1 MAKTTPKPEPS
12 GLSLGDVFYVLGKH
26 KWKIIVP
33 TLLALAAGAAYYF
46 RAPVFHYESHAK
58 LLVRYVLNRNAID
71 DADSTATPGAT
82 RGVDSVMNSQVAI
95 LTSRDL
101 ARTVVEALKGR
112 KASSGSPQDE
122 DGRALIEA
130 DPKFLARIAPGY
142 SGVALETEA
151 TTVIMENLTA
161 EAPRGGNILD
171 LTFKHKDPEVAT
183 RVLDYV
189 VKQYLAVHLA
199 IYRSKAAAA
208 EILVDV
214 SRSEDLLRR
223 TEGDLLSLRAEKEI
237 LTLEGAIASLNTEMS
252 EARTQLSDAVTRL
265 AEQRARVASFE
276 GASPAAPAAN
286 TPEADKIDTQA
297 ALPEPGAAAPPVS
310 TANTASTASNNAAPA
325 GVVGGGL
332 SRNPL
337 MLNGTVTKYAAILTR
352 LDALRSSNVALLAK
366 YTSGSE
372 AVQLNEAQIAAMEKE
387 QQTLEQQHPE
397 LPSLV
402 RGPAGAASPIVDLMA
417 ERAALKAAE
426 VRKDNLEASLE
437 ALKVRRAALIK
448 DAPIIAQAERNQ
460 AINEENL
467 KYLMT
472 SKKKAEVDQKLSTDN
487 IPNID
492 IIQAATPA
500 KENEALRTQI
510 ALGIAGGGPALA
522 LGLVILFGLLLSPTV
537 KRPAEFEAR
546 FGAPVMM
553 SIPWFKEAQRLAGPE
568 VPRLKDGKNGKDSG
582 GPMTPWDADHSIRP
596 YCEVMRDRLGL
607 YFDLNGLHHKPKMIA
622 VAGASAGCGASTL
635 AGGLAAAL
643 SKTGDGKVLL
653 VDMNLSQG
661 AAHPFSDGHPAT
673 SLDVAVKSPRGL
685 EATADNLYVA
695 KAEADSPGGVSLGLG
710 RLSRLVPELLA
721 SKFDYI
727 VFDMPPLSS
736 TSPTSALA
744 GVMDHVMVVVEPEK
758 STHDHLRRSIRD
770 LNDSRAK
777 VSYVF
782 NKARSHGPAAL
793 SGI

>member
-1 MAKTTPKPEPS
+1 MAKTTTKPEPS

-46 RAPVFHYESHAK
+46 RAPVFHYESNAK

-71 DADSTATPGAT
+71 DADSTSTPGST

-142 SGVALETEA
+142 SGFALETEA
-151 TTVIMENLTA
+151 TTVIMENLIA

-276 GASPAAPAAN
+276 GASPVASTPAP
-286 TPEADKIDTQA
+286 DKIDTQA
-297 ALPEPGAAAPPVS
+297 ALPEPGG
-310 TANTASTASNNAAPA
+310 AAPA
-325 GVVGGGL
+325 VAPASDNPASATPATAGL
-332 SRNPL
+332 TRNPL

-372 AVQLNEAQIAAMEKE
+372 AVQLNESQIAAMEKE

-397 LPSLV
+397 LPSLI
-402 RGPAGAASPIVDLMA
+402 RGPAGAASPILDMMA
-417 ERAALKAAE
+417 ERASLKAAE

-437 ALKVRRAALIK
+437 ALKVRRATLIK

-522 LGLVILFGLLLSPTV
+522 MSLVLLFGLLLSPTV

-727 VFDMPPLSS
+727 VFDMPPLSA

-782 NKARSHGPAAL
+782 NKARPHGPAAL

>member
-1 MAKTTPKPEPS
+1 MAKTTTKPEPS

-33 TLLALAAGAAYYF
+33 TLLALAAGAAFYF
-46 RAPVFHYESHAK
+46 RAPVFHYESNAK

-71 DADSTATPGAT
+71 DADSTSTPGAT

-151 TTVIMENLTA
+151 TTVIMENLIA

-276 GASPAAPAAN
+276 GASPVASTPAS
-286 TPEADKIDTQA
+286 DKIDTQA
-297 ALPEPGAAAPPVS
+297 ALPEPGGAAAPVS
-310 TANTASTASNNAAPA
+310 TASTAGVNAAPA
-325 GVVGGGL
+325 TPATTGL
-332 SRNPL
+332 TRNPL

-397 LPSLV
+397 LPSLI
-402 RGPAGAASPIVDLMA
+402 RGPAGAASPILDMMA
-417 ERAALKAAE
+417 ERASLKAAE

-522 LGLVILFGLLLSPTV
+522 MSLVLLFGLLLSPTV

-727 VFDMPPLSS
+727 VFDMPPLSA

-782 NKARSHGPAAL
+782 NKARPHGPAAL

>member
-1 MAKTTPKPEPS
+1 M
-12 GLSLGDVFYVLGKH
+12 
-26 KWKIIVP
+26 
-33 TLLALAAGAAYYF
+33 
-46 RAPVFHYESHAK
+46 
-58 LLVRYVLNRNAID
+58 
-71 DADSTATPGAT
+71 
-82 RGVDSVMNSQVAI
+82 
-95 LTSRDL
+95 
-101 ARTVVEALKGR
+101 
-112 KASSGSPQDE
+112 
-122 DGRALIEA
+122 
-130 DPKFLARIAPGY
+130 
-142 SGVALETEA
+142 
-151 TTVIMENLTA
+151 
-161 EAPRGGNILD
+161 
-171 LTFKHKDPEVAT
+171 
-183 RVLDYV
+183 
-189 VKQYLAVHLA
+189 
-199 IYRSKAAAA
+199 
-208 EILVDV
+208 
-214 SRSEDLLRR
+214 
-223 TEGDLLSLRAEKEI
+223 
-237 LTLEGAIASLNTEMS
+237 
-252 EARTQLSDAVTRL
+252 SDAVTRL

-276 GASPAAPAAN
+276 GYSPAAPAAN
-286 TPEADKIDTQA
+286 TPAPDTIDTQA
-297 ALPEPGAAAPPVS
+297 ALPEPGAVAPPVS
-310 TANTASTASNNAAPA
+310 TASTASNNAAPA
-325 GVVGGGL
+325 GSAGGGL

-397 LPSLV
+397 LPSLI
-402 RGPAGAASPIVDLMA
+402 RGPAGAASPIIDLMA
-417 ERAALKAAE
+417 ERASLKAAE

-437 ALKVRRAALIK
+437 ALKVRRATLIK

-522 LGLVILFGLLLSPTV
+522 MSLVLLFGLLLSPTV

-582 GPMTPWDADHSIRP
+582 GPMTPWDADHAIRP

-782 NKARSHGPAAL
+782 NKARSHGPSAL

>member
-1 MAKTTPKPEPS
+1 MAKTTTKPEPS

-46 RAPVFHYESHAK
+46 RAPVFHYESNAK

-71 DADSTATPGAT
+71 DADSTSTPGST

-142 SGVALETEA
+142 SGIALDTEA
-151 TTVIMENLTA
+151 TTVIMENLIA

-276 GASPAAPAAN
+276 GASPVASTPAP
-286 TPEADKIDTQA
+286 DKIDTQA
-297 ALPEPGAAAPPVS
+297 ALPEPGG
-310 TANTASTASNNAAPA
+310 AAPA
-325 GVVGGGL
+325 VAPASDNPASATPATAGL
-332 SRNPL
+332 TRNPL

-372 AVQLNEAQIAAMEKE
+372 AVQLNESQIAAMEKE

-397 LPSLV
+397 LPSLI
-402 RGPAGAASPIVDLMA
+402 RGPAGAASPILDMMA
-417 ERAALKAAE
+417 ERASLKAAE

-437 ALKVRRAALIK
+437 ALKVRRATLIK

-522 LGLVILFGLLLSPTV
+522 MSLVLLFGLLLSPTV

-727 VFDMPPLSS
+727 VFDMPPLSA

-782 NKARSHGPAAL
+782 NKARPHGPAAL

>member
-1 MAKTTPKPEPS
+1 MAKTTTKPEPS

-46 RAPVFHYESHAK
+46 RAPVFHYESNAK

-71 DADSTATPGAT
+71 DADSTSTPGST

-151 TTVIMENLTA
+151 TTVIMENLIA

-276 GASPAAPAAN
+276 GASPVASTPAP
-286 TPEADKIDTQA
+286 DKIDTQA
-297 ALPEPGAAAPPVS
+297 ALPEPGG
-310 TANTASTASNNAAPA
+310 AAPA
-325 GVVGGGL
+325 VAPASDNPASATPATAGL
-332 SRNPL
+332 TRNPL

-372 AVQLNEAQIAAMEKE
+372 AVQLNESQIAAMEKE

-397 LPSLV
+397 LPSLI
-402 RGPAGAASPIVDLMA
+402 RGPAGAASPILDMMA
-417 ERAALKAAE
+417 ERASLKAAE

-437 ALKVRRAALIK
+437 ALKVRRATLIK

-522 LGLVILFGLLLSPTV
+522 MSLVLLFGLLLSPTV

-727 VFDMPPLSS
+727 VFDMPPLSA

-782 NKARSHGPAAL
+782 NKARPHGPAAL

>member
-1 MAKTTPKPEPS
+1 MAKTTTKPEPS

-46 RAPVFHYESHAK
+46 RAPVFHYESNAK

-71 DADSTATPGAT
+71 DADSTSTPGST

-142 SGVALETEA
+142 SGIALDTEA
-151 TTVIMENLTA
+151 TTVIMENLIA

-276 GASPAAPAAN
+276 GASPVASTPAP
-286 TPEADKIDTQA
+286 DKIDTQA
-297 ALPEPGAAAPPVS
+297 ALPEPGG
-310 TANTASTASNNAAPA
+310 AAPA
-325 GVVGGGL
+325 VAPASDNPASATPATAGL
-332 SRNPL
+332 TRNPL

-372 AVQLNEAQIAAMEKE
+372 AVQLNESQIAAMEKE

-397 LPSLV
+397 LPSLI
-402 RGPAGAASPIVDLMA
+402 RGPAGAASPILDMMA
-417 ERAALKAAE
+417 ERASLKAAE

-522 LGLVILFGLLLSPTV
+522 MSLVLLFGLLLSPTV

-727 VFDMPPLSS
+727 VFDMPPLSA

-782 NKARSHGPAAL
+782 NKARPHGPAAL

>member
-1 MAKTTPKPEPS
+1 
-12 GLSLGDVFYVLGKH
+12 
-26 KWKIIVP
+26 
-33 TLLALAAGAAYYF
+33 
-46 RAPVFHYESHAK
+46 
-58 LLVRYVLNRNAID
+58 
-71 DADSTATPGAT
+71 
-82 RGVDSVMNSQVAI
+82 
-95 LTSRDL
+95 
-101 ARTVVEALKGR
+101 
-112 KASSGSPQDE
+112 
-122 DGRALIEA
+122 
-130 DPKFLARIAPGY
+130 
-142 SGVALETEA
+142 
-151 TTVIMENLTA
+151 
-161 EAPRGGNILD
+161 
-171 LTFKHKDPEVAT
+171 
-183 RVLDYV
+183 
-189 VKQYLAVHLA
+189 
-199 IYRSKAAAA
+199 
-208 EILVDV
+208 
-214 SRSEDLLRR
+214 
-223 TEGDLLSLRAEKEI
+223 
-237 LTLEGAIASLNTEMS
+237 
-252 EARTQLSDAVTRL
+252 
-265 AEQRARVASFE
+265 VAST
-276 GASPAAPAAN
+276 PAP
-286 TPEADKIDTQA
+286 DKIDTQA
-297 ALPEPGAAAPPVS
+297 ALPEPGG
-310 TANTASTASNNAAPA
+310 AAPA
-325 GVVGGGL
+325 VAPASDNPASATPATAGL
-332 SRNPL
+332 TRNPL

-372 AVQLNEAQIAAMEKE
+372 AVQLNESQIAAMEKE

-397 LPSLV
+397 LPSLI
-402 RGPAGAASPIVDLMA
+402 RGPAGAASPILDMMA
-417 ERAALKAAE
+417 ERASLKAAE

-437 ALKVRRAALIK
+437 ALKVRRATLIK

-522 LGLVILFGLLLSPTV
+522 MSLVLLFGLLLSPTV

-727 VFDMPPLSS
+727 VFDMPPLSA

-782 NKARSHGPAAL
+782 NKARPHGPAAL

>member
-1 MAKTTPKPEPS
+1 MAKTTTKPEPS

-46 RAPVFHYESHAK
+46 RAPVFHYESNAK

-71 DADSTATPGAT
+71 DADSTSTPGST

-142 SGVALETEA
+142 SGIALETEA
-151 TTVIMENLTA
+151 TTVIMENLIA

-276 GASPAAPAAN
+276 GASPVASTPAP
-286 TPEADKIDTQA
+286 DKIDTQA
-297 ALPEPGAAAPPVS
+297 ALPEPGG
-310 TANTASTASNNAAPA
+310 AAPA
-325 GVVGGGL
+325 VAPASDNPASATPATAGL
-332 SRNPL
+332 TRNPL

-372 AVQLNEAQIAAMEKE
+372 AVQLNESQIAAMEKE

-397 LPSLV
+397 LPSLI
-402 RGPAGAASPIVDLMA
+402 RGPAGAASPILDMMA
-417 ERAALKAAE
+417 ERASLKAAE

-437 ALKVRRAALIK
+437 ALKVRRATLIK

-522 LGLVILFGLLLSPTV
+522 MSLVLLFGLLLSPTV

-727 VFDMPPLSS
+727 VFDMPPLSA

-782 NKARSHGPAAL
+782 NKARPHGPAAL

>member
-1 MAKTTPKPEPS
+1 MAKTTTKPEPS

-46 RAPVFHYESHAK
+46 RAPVFHYESNAK

-71 DADSTATPGAT
+71 DADSTSTPGST

-142 SGVALETEA
+142 SGIALETEA
-151 TTVIMENLTA
+151 TTVIMENLIA

-276 GASPAAPAAN
+276 GASPVASTPAP
-286 TPEADKIDTQA
+286 DKIDTQA
-297 ALPEPGAAAPPVS
+297 ALPEPGG
-310 TANTASTASNNAAPA
+310 AAPA
-325 GVVGGGL
+325 VAPASDNPASATPATAGL
-332 SRNPL
+332 TRNPL

-372 AVQLNEAQIAAMEKE
+372 AVQLNESQIAAMEKE

-397 LPSLV
+397 LPSLI
-402 RGPAGAASPIVDLMA
+402 RGPAGAASPILDMMA
-417 ERAALKAAE
+417 ERASLKAAE

-522 LGLVILFGLLLSPTV
+522 MSLVLLFGLLLSPTV

-727 VFDMPPLSS
+727 VFDMPPLSA

-782 NKARSHGPAAL
+782 NKARPHGPAAL

>member
-1 MAKTTPKPEPS
+1 MAKTTTKPEPS

-46 RAPVFHYESHAK
+46 RAPVFHYESNAK

-71 DADSTATPGAT
+71 DADSTSTPGST

-142 SGVALETEA
+142 SGIALDTEA
-151 TTVIMENLTA
+151 TTVIMENLIA

-276 GASPAAPAAN
+276 GASPVASTPAP
-286 TPEADKIDTQA
+286 DKIDTQA
-297 ALPEPGAAAPPVS
+297 ALPEPGG
-310 TANTASTASNNAAPA
+310 AAPA
-325 GVVGGGL
+325 VAPASDNPASATPATAGL
-332 SRNPL
+332 TRNPL

-397 LPSLV
+397 LPSLI
-402 RGPAGAASPIVDLMA
+402 RGPAGAASPILDMMA
-417 ERAALKAAE
+417 ERASLKAAE

-522 LGLVILFGLLLSPTV
+522 MSLVLLFGLLLSPTV

-727 VFDMPPLSS
+727 VFDMPPLSA

-782 NKARSHGPAAL
+782 NKARPHGPAAL